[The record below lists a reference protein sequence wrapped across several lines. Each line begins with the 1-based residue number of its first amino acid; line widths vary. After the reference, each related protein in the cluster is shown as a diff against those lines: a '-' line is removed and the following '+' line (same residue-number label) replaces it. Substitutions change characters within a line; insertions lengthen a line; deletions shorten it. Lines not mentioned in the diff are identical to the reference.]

1 MLYFAA
7 QIALVT
13 CVGLV
18 AQEAPNALSK
28 VPHATRLEPRVAKP
42 GTVLT
47 VTGVELGK
55 TRIEEVYL
63 TDHRFD
69 MKVKVIEQTD
79 QSLKIRIPPF
89 VKAGRHQLL
98 LLTSGQ
104 NPAFLEQPVF
114 VVVELEEEAKTDTP
128 KIDTPK
134 TDTPKPAPGDK
145 SNNDKPD
152 QF

>member
-7 QIALVT
+7 QAALVA

-18 AQEAPNALSK
+18 AQEAPNGLSK

-55 TRIEEVYL
+55 TRIDEVYL

-98 LLTSGQ
+98 LLTTGQ
-104 NPAFLEQPVF
+104 SPAFLEQPVY
-114 VVVELEEEAKTDTP
+114 VVVELEEEAKTDAP
-128 KIDTPK
+128 KVE
-134 TDTPKPAPGDK
+134 TPKPAPGDK
-145 SNNDKPD
+145 ANNDKQD